1 MSAQLIVRL
10 FPARVVRQEWAR
22 RTVGSLAESVDESG
36 IDLYGV
42 SIDPS
47 AYEES
52 PVALYVYRQSNAQA
66 SHVGIVCEVSIEA
79 LADGRVRGHEAV
91 HPQRVEALIW
101 HHQRTSNGTPA
112 LVSLLHRE
120 GAIFTRTLEEIQKTP
135 PLLDFAGPGDLQ
147 QTVWRLP
154 LGDDATSLTEE
165 LSAADFYIA
174 DGHHRVA
181 AALEEWRLAG
191 KPADAG
197 VLCQIH
203 PMDGLALSSFHRRIA
218 GPLKPEALLELVS
231 RKFEVREVPRAAS
244 PAPGSMGL
252 YVGGRWFEVSFAGE
266 RPRGVAGL
274 DVTLLQEHVLD
285 RLADSSVGVVS
296 GRTPLIDAV
305 PATSPVHGL
314 TARCDVDSGALFT
327 LAAPAYDSIV
337 EVADGGEV
345 MPPKATYFE
354 PKPCTGIFLRP

>member
-1 MSAQLIVRL
+1 MGIVRL

-42 SIDPS
+42 SIDPA

-52 PVALYVYRQSNAQA
+52 PVALYVYRQSSANAA
-66 SHVGIVCEVSIEA
+66 HVGIVCEVSVEA

-101 HHQRTSNGTPA
+101 HHQRTANGTPA
-112 LVSLLHRE
+112 LVSLIHRE
-120 GAIFTRTLEEIQKTP
+120 GPVFARTLEEIQKTP
-135 PLLDFAGPGDLQ
+135 PMLDFPGPGDLRQ
-147 QTVWRLP
+147 EVWRLP
-154 LGDDATSLTEE
+154 LGDDATALTDE
-165 LSAADFYIA
+165 LSASDFYIA

-191 KPADAG
+191 KPGDAG

-203 PMDGLALSSFHRRIA
+203 PMDGLALSSFHRRVA
-218 GPLKPEALLELVS
+218 GPVDTEALLSLVS
-231 RKFEVREVPRAAS
+231 EEFHLREVSRAAA

-252 YVGGRWFEVSFAGE
+252 YVGRRWFEVAFGGA

-274 DVTLLQEHVLD
+274 DVTILQSRVLD
-285 RLADSSVGVVS
+285 RLGPVVS
-296 GRTPLIDAV
+296 GRTPLVDAI
-305 PATSPVHGL
+305 PATAPVEGL
-314 TARCDVDSGALFT
+314 TARCDVDGGALFT

-354 PKPCTGIFLRP
+354 PKPCTGIWLRP

>member
-1 MSAQLIVRL
+1 MSIVRL

-42 SIDPS
+42 SIDPA

-52 PVALYVYRQSNAQA
+52 PVALYVYRQSSAQVTY
-66 SHVGIVCEVSIEA
+66 VGVVCEVSVEA

-91 HPQRVEALIW
+91 HPQRVEALVW

-120 GAIFTRTLEEIQKTP
+120 GEVFRRTLEEVQQTA
-135 PLLDFAGPGDLQ
+135 PLLDFPGPGNLQ
-147 QTVWRLP
+147 QAVWRIP
-154 LGDDATSLTEE
+154 LSDDATALTDE

-191 KPADAG
+191 KPAGAT
-197 VLCQIH
+197 VLCQVH

-218 GPLKPEALLELVS
+218 GPVNTEALLDLVS
-231 RKFEVREVPRAAS
+231 TEFHAREVSRAAA

-252 YVGGRWFEVSFAGE
+252 YVGGRWFEVTVEGE

-274 DVTLLQEHVLD
+274 DVTLLQAHVLD
-285 RLADSSVGVVS
+285 RLAGVVS
-296 GRTPLIDAV
+296 GRTPLVDAV
-305 PATSPVHGL
+305 PATSPVEGL

-327 LAAPAYDSIV
+327 LAAPTYESIV

-354 PKPCTGIFLRP
+354 PKPCTGIFLRL

>member
-1 MSAQLIVRL
+1 MSMVRL

-42 SIDPS
+42 SIDPA

-52 PVALYVYRQSNAQA
+52 AVALYVYRQSSATA
-66 SHVGIVCEVSIEA
+66 VHVGIVCEVSVEA

-112 LVSLLHRE
+112 LVSLLHRAGE
-120 GAIFTRTLEEIQKTP
+120 VFTRALEEIQRTP
-135 PLLDFAGPGDLQ
+135 PLLDFPGPGDLQ
-147 QTVWRLP
+147 QSVWRIP
-154 LGDDATSLTEE
+154 LGDDATALTEE
-165 LSAADFYIA
+165 LSASDFYIA

-191 KPADAG
+191 KPADTG

-203 PMDGLALSSFHRRIA
+203 PMDGLALSSFHRRVA
-218 GPLKPEALLELVS
+218 GPVDTEALLELVS
-231 RKFEVREVPRAAS
+231 AAFHLREVSRAAV
-244 PAPGSMGL
+244 PTPGSMGL
-252 YVGGRWFEVSFAGE
+252 YVGGRWFEVTFARD
-266 RPRGVAGL
+266 RPAGVAGL
-274 DVTLLQEHVLD
+274 DVTVLQAHVLD
-285 RLADSSVGVVS
+285 RLDGVVS
-296 GRTPLIDAV
+296 GRKPLVDAI
-305 PATSPVHGL
+305 PATSPVEGM
-314 TARCDVDSGALFT
+314 TARCDVDRGALFT